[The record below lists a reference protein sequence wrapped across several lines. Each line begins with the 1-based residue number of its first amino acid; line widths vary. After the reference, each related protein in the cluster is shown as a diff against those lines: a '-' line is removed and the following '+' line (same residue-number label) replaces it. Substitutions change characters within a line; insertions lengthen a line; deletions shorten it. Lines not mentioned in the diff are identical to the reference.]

1 MTRPQP
7 DNLATANTPAQMAA
21 SVTLRQRLPSL
32 LPLAATWIAAL
43 LPVALYGIYHSNPE
57 FAVVVALQMKQWSL
71 RILMLAIIATAIG
84 VIFYPPLPAWLRRL
98 VDRTRT
104 KWSADRAPLLRA
116 LSELKHFETAQ
127 KHFEVAKLAWIRC
140 DYELTGV
147 HIRRS
152 VQLDPSL
159 PAAQYLL
166 GKFALSSDA
175 RTEALSAFTAAEH
188 LDTGH
193 AFGSA
198 QLHKAHLQ
206 HLTGNLSG
214 SLQTFAS
221 YFRKHGGSHR
231 SNYWH
236 AEALLDAG
244 QNQAAAVA
252 FQTAAADPKMRLNS
266 EENWFR
272 ARARVRCWRITA
284 KNSPSNSGGVNT

>member
-1 MTRPQP
+1 MTRPQS
-7 DNLATANTPAQMAA
+7 DNRATASSQAQMAA
-21 SVTLRQRLPSL
+21 PIKLRQRLPSL
-32 LPLAATWIAAL
+32 LPLTAIWVTAL
-43 LPVALYGIYHSNPE
+43 LPVIFYGIYQANPE
-57 FAVVVALQMKQWSL
+57 AAVVVALQIKQWSL
-71 RILMLAIIATAIG
+71 RILMLAISATAVGIL
-84 VIFYPPLPAWLRRL
+84 FYPPLPAWLRRL
-98 VDRTRT
+98 LDRTRT
-104 KWSADRAPLLRA
+104 KWSADRAPMLRA

-140 DYELTGV
+140 DYELAGK
-147 HIRRS
+147 HIHRS

-166 GKFALSSDA
+166 GQFALRSGA

-188 LDTGH
+188 LEKNH

-206 HLTGNLSG
+206 HLTGDLSE
-214 SLQTFAS
+214 SLQTFTS
-221 YFRKHGGSHR
+221 YFREHGSSHR

-244 QNQAAAVA
+244 QTQAAAA
-252 FQTAAADPKMRLNS
+252 AYRTAAADPKMRLNS

-272 ARARVRCWRITA
+272 ARARVRCWRITSD
-284 KNSPSNSGGVNT
+284 NPSTGSGGAIS

>member
-1 MTRPQP
+1 MTRPQA
-7 DNLATANTPAQMAA
+7 DNLAKANLKAQMAA
-21 SVTLRQRLPSL
+21 PVTLRQRLPSL
-32 LPLAATWIAAL
+32 LPLAAIWTAAL
-43 LPVALYGIYHSNPE
+43 LPVVFYGLYQSHPE
-57 FAVVVALQMKQWSL
+57 AAVVVALQAKQLGLWMF
-71 RILMLAIIATAIG
+71 MLAISATACGI
-84 VIFYPPLPAWLRRL
+84 VFYPPLPAWLRRL
-98 VDRTRT
+98 FDRTRT

-116 LSELKHFETAQ
+116 LSELEHFETAQ

-140 DYELTGV
+140 DYELTGM

-152 VQLDPSL
+152 VEIDPSL

-166 GKFALSSDA
+166 GQFALRSDA
-175 RTEALSAFTAAEH
+175 RTEALSAFTAAEQ

-221 YFRKHGGSHR
+221 YFREHGSSHR

-244 QNQAAAVA
+244 QSQAAAAA
-252 FQTAAADPKMRLNS
+252 FQTAAAAPEIRLS
-266 EENWFR
+266 PEENWFR

-284 KNSPSNSGGVNT
+284 NNPSTDSGGSNS